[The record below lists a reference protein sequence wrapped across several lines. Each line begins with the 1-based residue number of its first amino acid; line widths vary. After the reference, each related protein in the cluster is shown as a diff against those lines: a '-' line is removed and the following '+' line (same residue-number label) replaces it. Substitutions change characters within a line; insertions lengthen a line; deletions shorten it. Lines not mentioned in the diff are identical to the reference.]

1 MVKYEYRPE
10 LEVFRRIDNRG
21 PSLKFNIVEAR
32 RIQSLMDLGYKAPS
46 IMNKIDFVN
55 DVSMT
60 NLRTFMNN
68 LIDGNINLE
77 GDYPAPTELVESMTD
92 NDRLNRLEERMAL
105 MENAVAV
112 QKKSRLSKVKSWI
125 VRK

>member
-1 MVKYEYRPE
+1 
-10 LEVFRRIDNRG
+10 
-21 PSLKFNIVEAR
+21 
-32 RIQSLMDLGYKAPS
+32 
-46 IMNKIDFVN
+46 MNKIDFVN

-105 MENAVAV
+105 MENAVAA